1 MKLLGIYHETP
12 EPVQTVP
19 VPHPV
24 MPKEEPVTTLVLEPT
39 TLVLE
44 NPIVVEEKPK
54 AKPKKKP
61 APAKVEEEP
70 DLNAMTKAKIQEYA
84 ASKGV
89 DLDAKMKK
97 AEMIEA
103 YNNSKK

>member
-24 MPKEEPVTTLVLEPT
+24 MPKEEPVTTLVLED
-39 TLVLE
+39 
-44 NPIVVEEKPK
+44 PIVVEEKPK

>member
-1 MKLLGIYHETP
+1 MFFWIDWFLELLGIRHKKE

-24 MPKEEPVTTLVLEPT
+24 VPKEEPVTTLVLED
-39 TLVLE
+39 
-44 NPIVVEEKPK
+44 PIVVEE
-54 AKPKKKP
+54 
-61 APAKVEEEP
+61 KVEEEP
-70 DLNAMTKAKIQEYA
+70 DLNTMTKAKIKEYA

-89 DLDAKMKK
+89 ELDTKMKK